1 MSLAKQLIR
10 ANQTDKVS
18 TTKFWYNIA
27 CGVSTLIVLWYA
39 ANLVLDFEM
48 MLAYLGLVG
57 GFSAYSKYLM
67 RRGEMP
73 ISNQDSQFDGPG
85 TGGY

>member
-1 MSLAKQLIR
+1 MKLVKQLIN

-27 CGVSTLIVLWYA
+27 CGTSTLIVLWYSW
-39 ANLVLDFEM
+39 NLVLDFEM

-67 RRGEMP
+67 RRGNTS
-73 ISNQDSQFDGPG
+73 INTQGDQNGPNN
-85 TGGY
+85 GGC

>member
-1 MSLAKQLIR
+1 MSLTKQLIR
-10 ANQTDKVS
+10 ANQTDKIS

-27 CGVSTLIVLWYA
+27 CGTSTLIVLWYSW
-39 ANLVLDFEM
+39 NLVLDFEM

-67 RRGEMP
+67 RRGDMP
-73 ISNQDSQFDGPG
+73 INTQGDQNGSNN
-85 TGGY
+85 GGC